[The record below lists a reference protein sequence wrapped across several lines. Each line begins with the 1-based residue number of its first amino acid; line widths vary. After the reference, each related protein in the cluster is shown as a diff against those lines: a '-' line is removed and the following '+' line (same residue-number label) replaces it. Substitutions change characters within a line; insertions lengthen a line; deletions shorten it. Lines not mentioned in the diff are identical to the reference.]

1 MDAVFWNI
9 ASIKLYPLI
18 CVFSFLVKL
27 RPLATNQMNENVVK
41 NNVSLNL
48 SFLT

>member
-1 MDAVFWNI
+1 M
-9 ASIKLYPLI
+9 LYFEILPLLNYTHLI

-27 RPLATNQMNENVVK
+27 RPLATNQMNENMVN